1 MLEPIEETVRKKTDY
16 INERVQLMSLRLQ
29 QGMTVP
35 ASKFSQDALRGCV
48 ELTNKLTSF
57 VLEHHLEGESEDRR
71 VVPVSVFP
79 IAAGVG
85 VRIEGRLPLK
95 TNRRMTN
102 TIQRVWLDD
111 LEEQVEAL
119 RLKKFSQKM
128 VICYIHYVAE
138 GSIYVDHDNFD
149 VKPFTDCLSL
159 HLLIDDNEK
168 YLAHYMD
175 CREADR
181 EYTEIYLIDQLHFTD
196 FLSDMKRR
204 GEQI

>member
-1 MLEPIEETVRKKTDY
+1 MSIEEIIKKKTDY

-35 ASKFSQDALRGCV
+35 ASRFAQDALGECV
-48 ELTNKLTSF
+48 EVTNKLTSF
-57 VLEHHLEGESEDRR
+57 VLEHHLEGMSEDRR

-85 VRIEGRLPLK
+85 VRIEGRLPFK

-102 TIQRVWLDD
+102 AVQRVWLDH
-111 LEEQVEAL
+111 LEEQVKAIGL
-119 RLKKFSQKM
+119 QKFSQKM

-138 GSIYVDHDNFD
+138 GTTYVDHDNFD
-149 VKPFTDCLSL
+149 TKPFTDCLSL
-159 HLLIDDNEK
+159 YLLVDDSEK
-168 YLAHYMD
+168 YLSHYMD

-181 EYTEIYLIDQLHFTD
+181 EYTEIYLVEQSHFAE
-196 FLSDMKRR
+196 FLSDMDRK
-204 GEQI
+204 GEQIK